1 MDLQDLESK
10 DFIMQ
15 VGQII
20 KKVRNKKKINLEN
33 LSKKTGI
40 SRLTLA
46 KIEKGTANPTLN
58 IMWKICIAL
67 EIEFSELVNMS
78 EETSI
83 SRANKSIGVEDDKKA
98 FRIELMFKETH
109 SKSTEFYRVYLSENE
124 TILTEEH
131 HNGCIETIMVIE
143 GKIELTVVDKVYILE
158 KFDSIKFKADTQH
171 SYKNIYKSTSIMNT
185 TLIYK

>member
-10 DFIMQ
+10 DFISEI
-15 VGQII
+15 GQILKTI
-20 KKVRNKKKINLEN
+20 RMEKKISLEE

-58 IMWKICIAL
+58 IMWKICTTL
-67 EIEFSELVNMS
+67 EIEFSQLINIS

-83 SRANKSIGVEDDKKA
+83 SRANKSLAVEDEKNA
-98 FRIELMFKETH
+98 FRIELMFKENQV
-109 SKSTEFYRVYLSENE
+109 KSAEFYRVYLAPQE

-131 HNGCIETIMVIE
+131 NKGCIETVMVME
-143 GKIELTVVDKVYILE
+143 GKIELIVADKIYILE
-158 KFDSIKFKADTQH
+158 QFDSIKFKADMEH
-171 SYKNIYKSTSIMNT
+171 SYRNLHNDKSILNS